1 MTTTFLVRT
10 QYDGRDYRS
19 VEEISYYDEN
29 GDEHVDP
36 RVTALCIDITTC
48 ADQGHD
54 TWIFIKNQIEALLQ
68 NAGIPYEDI
77 EFEEWP

>member
-10 QYDGRDYRS
+10 QYDGREYRS

-29 GDEHVDP
+29 GDEQIDL

-48 ADQGHD
+48 ADQGDD
-54 TWIFIKNQIEALLQ
+54 TWTFIRRQVEDRLDKE
-68 NAGIPYEDI
+68 GIPYKDI
-77 EFEEWP
+77 EFEDQP

>member
-10 QYDGRDYRS
+10 QYDGNDYRS

-48 ADQGHD
+48 ADQGDD
-54 TWIFIKNQIEALLQ
+54 TWTFIKYQIEARLQ
-68 NAGIPYEDI
+68 KAGIPYGDI
-77 EFEEWP
+77 EFEECP